1 MSHKVVF
8 YLHLQATPD
17 DRYPKKIREVKAVGI
32 TQNRPAAPKGTHV
45 VRMVMEI
52 DDEIVD
58 PEVSVSLTNAGGKG
72 ANLLSQEVVWD
83 AT

>member
-1 MSHKVVF
+1 MSYKVEF
-8 YLHLQATPD
+8 YLHLNTIVD
-17 DRYPKKIREVKAVGI
+17 DRNSKKIREVRAVGI
-32 TQNRPAAPKGTHV
+32 TQHRPTAPKGTHV

-58 PEVSVSLTNAGGKG
+58 PEVSVSLTSAGGKG

>member
-1 MSHKVVF
+1 MSHKVEF
-8 YLHLQATPD
+8 YLHLQAVPD
-17 DRYPKKIREVKAVGI
+17 ERDAKKIRNVRAVGI
-32 TQNRPAAPKGTHV
+32 TQYRPSSMKGTHV

-52 DDEIVD
+52 EDEFID
-58 PEVSVSLTNAGGKG
+58 PEISVSLTSAGGKG